1 MVTVTLVFEYD
12 CFYFTSEETEAQ
24 REGFAKG
31 RIANKGSKARIWNQV
46 HLVLSLSPGEPLVE
60 WAGTEFLGLNFHS
73 PSCQACILLH
83 EDRLYK
89 GMVGS
94 YKPIAGY

>member
-31 RIANKGSKARIWNQV
+31 RIANKGSKARI
-46 HLVLSLSPGEPLVE
+46 
-60 WAGTEFLGLNFHS
+60 
-73 PSCQACILLH
+73 
-83 EDRLYK
+83 
-89 GMVGS
+89 
-94 YKPIAGY
+94 